1 LHKNNIKNDKISDS
15 INLHCDIESL
25 SDKQKLVMK
34 LLEENKSFQEIA
46 RKVHVSFTLLS
57 FVKMKIPGRPF
68 RLQTIINTYS
78 CLKVIFWGQIA
89 DRSNN
94 KPCRLSLKTCKYH
107 EEYLSLSVVDNHYHW
122 ILYII
127 DIVHHISIVL

>member
-1 LHKNNIKNDKISDS
+1 MVSISNISSSLNSLLNELNTIC
-15 INLHCDIESL
+15 IVNIESL

-46 RKVHVSFTLLS
+46 RKVHVSFTLIS

-78 CLKVIFWGQIA
+78 SLKVIF
-89 DRSNN
+89 
-94 KPCRLSLKTCKYH
+94 
-107 EEYLSLSVVDNHYHW
+107 
-122 ILYII
+122 
-127 DIVHHISIVL
+127 